1 VVDDQPRF
9 HLDAL
14 RWFGTLTEAAGV
26 DVDDLVVHVVG
37 PDSSEPLD
45 YLRARGVAIR
55 SVEAFDPR
63 SPHCNKISAA
73 LKLAEETVDGMAVL
87 CDTDLAVLEDPRRL
101 TLPTDGIAG
110 KPVDAPVPP
119 LEVLMDIFGAAGLEV
134 PPLVSLP
141 WGPDSQTVRGNN
153 NGGLY
158 LVPGALLSTVASS
171 WSHWAR
177 WLLDRRDL
185 LGTWTVYLDQVAMAL
200 GLAAEH
206 LGSERLDVRWN
217 TPVHDPTR
225 IPPDA
230 PRPAII
236 HYHQE
241 VDGNG
246 RIRATGHASIDGQ
259 VEAANRA
266 IDEVWARAA
275 PDLILRRRS
284 EAGAGPQADT
294 AEPVSAG
301 PQVEAGGPTGRDHG
315 DATVAALEVMVRPAT
330 VLEFG
335 PDGQPLKRLG
345 QDNAGPDGAVPDG
358 AVQGDLVISR
368 DALVYL
374 AERSDYLALVEA
386 LWHATLECLVV
397 TGLEV
402 PNPDRPGHH
411 FHEPLSAT
419 LGRVAPDAE
428 VYPLG
433 PDGGATLFVVLRS
446 PANRHDRDF
455 SPATLAPLVGR
466 HPDPLSLI
474 TLRLQARRT
483 TGFYPD
489 HAPRLWEY
497 PVVATL
503 ITDLLSPGSRIMD
516 VGAGVT
522 PLPPYLTSRGY
533 VVDTVDPSPT
543 VRDWSGQTEWNE
555 WGFLDYGAAG
565 LAHRSWNCTLD
576 HVPPDPPFDGVY
588 SVSVIEH
595 MPADDRRALLAD
607 MAARTR
613 PEGLVVLTIDLV
625 RGEDDLWNR
634 NLGVQVEDPER
645 HGTFQD
651 VIDESVAVGLRL
663 VRRHTVRAWGDVDV
677 DIGLLALRRMP
688 PPSPDRRPRRDLRSI
703 VRRLWS

>member
-14 RWFGTLTEAAGV
+14 RWFATLTGAAGV
-26 DVDDLVVHVVG
+26 DVGDLVVHVVG

-45 YLRARGVAIR
+45 YLKAQGVAIR
-55 SVEAFDPR
+55 TVEGFDPR

-73 LKLAEETVDGMAVL
+73 LALAEETVDGMAVL

-101 TLPTDGIAG
+101 ALPSDGIAG

-119 LEVLMDIFGAAGLEV
+119 LDVLVDIFGAAGLELPSLV
-134 PPLVSLP
+134 PLP
-141 WGPDSQTVRGNN
+141 WGPDSRTVNGNN

-158 LVPGALLSTVASS
+158 LVPGPLLSPVASA
-171 WSHWAR
+171 WSRWAR
-177 WLLDRRDL
+177 WLLDRREL

-217 TPVHDPTR
+217 TPIHDPTR

-230 PRPAII
+230 PRPAVI

-241 VDGNG
+241 VDRNG
-246 RIRATGHASIDGQ
+246 RIRRTGHASIDRQ

-266 IDEVWARAA
+266 IDEVWRRAA
-275 PDLILRRRS
+275 PDLTHRQWLR
-284 EAGAGPQADT
+284 T
-294 AEPVSAG
+294 VEPVAAPRHGAAG
-301 PQVEAGGPTGRDHG
+301 HEDG
-315 DATVAALEVMVRPAT
+315 DARVAVLEELVRPAT

-335 PDGQPLKRLG
+335 PDGKPAVG
-345 QDNAGPDGAVPDG
+345 SDPDHPVH
-358 AVQGDLVISR
+358 GDVTICR
-368 DALVYL
+368 DALGHL
-374 AERSDYLALVEA
+374 TRRSDYLGLVDT
-386 LWHATLECLVV
+386 LWRSTGECLVV
-397 TGLEV
+397 SGLEV
-402 PNPDRPGHH
+402 QPPSDQPGLHS
-411 FHEPLSAT
+411 HEPLSVT
-419 LGRVAPDAE
+419 LRRVAPDAE
-428 VYPLG
+428 LYPLG
-433 PDGGATLFVVLRS
+433 PDGAGSMVAALRP
-446 PANRHDRDF
+446 PAHRHGRDY
-455 SPATLAPLVGR
+455 SASTLAPLIGR
-466 HPDPLSLI
+466 HPDPMTLI
-474 TLRLQARRT
+474 ALRLQARQT

-497 PVVATL
+497 PVVAEL
-503 ITDLLSPGSRIMD
+503 IEDNLAPGSHIID

-543 VRDWSGQTEWNE
+543 VRDWPTQAEWNE
-555 WGFLDYGAAG
+555 WDFLDYGAAG
-565 LAHRSWNCTLD
+565 LAHRSWNSTLGQ
-576 HVPPDPPFDGVY
+576 VPLDPPFDGVY

-595 MPADDRRALLAD
+595 IPADDRRALLAD

-613 PEGLVVLTIDLV
+613 PDGLVVLTIDLV
-625 RGEDDLWNR
+625 RGEDNLWNR
-634 NLGVQVEDPER
+634 NLGVQVEDPGR

-651 VIDESVAVGLRL
+651 VIDEGAAVGLTL
-663 VRRHTVRAWGDVDV
+663 VRRDTVRAWGHVDV
-677 DIGLLALRRMP
+677 DIGLLALRK
-688 PPSPDRRPRRDLRSI
+688 SPRSGTDRRRGRDLRSL

>member
-14 RWFGTLTEAAGV
+14 RWFATLTEAAGV

-45 YLRARGVAIR
+45 YLRARGVTIR
-55 SVEAFDPR
+55 TVDAFDPR

-73 LKLAEETVDGMAVL
+73 LSLAEETVDGMAVL
-87 CDTDLAVLEDPRRL
+87 CDTDLAVLDDPRRL
-101 TLPTDGIAG
+101 TVPADGIAG

-119 LEVLMDIFGAAGLEV
+119 LEVLADIFGAAGLEL
-134 PPLVSLP
+134 PPLVPLP
-141 WGPDSQTVRGNN
+141 WGPDSRTVRGNN

-158 LVPGALLSTVASS
+158 LVPGVLLSTVASS
-171 WSHWAR
+171 WCHWAR
-177 WLLDRRDL
+177 WLLERREL

-206 LGSERLDVRWN
+206 LGSDRLDVRWN
-217 TPVHDPTR
+217 TPIHDPTR

-241 VDGNG
+241 VDANG
-246 RIRATGHASIDGQ
+246 RIRSTGQASIDGQ

-266 IDEVWARAA
+266 IDEVWAEAA
-275 PDLILRRRS
+275 PELTLRQWL
-284 EAGAGPQADT
+284 QADHAT
-294 AEPVSAG
+294 GHATDLATGHVG
-301 PQVEAGGPTGRDHG
+301 DVGDVDDGRDHG
-315 DATVAALEVMVRPAT
+315 DAVAAALEEMIGPTT

-335 PDGQPLKRLG
+335 PDGKALDRPG
-345 QDNAGPDGAVPDG
+345 QHHAAP
-358 AVQGDLVISR
+358 GDLTISR
-368 DALVYL
+368 GALVHL
-374 AERSDYLALVEA
+374 SRRSDYLATVEA
-386 LWHATLECLVV
+386 LWQATGQCLVV
-397 TGLEV
+397 SGPEV
-402 PNPDRPGHH
+402 PSPDRPGLH

-419 LGRVAPDAE
+419 LRRVAPDAE

-433 PDGGATLFVVLRS
+433 PDGETALFVALR
-446 PANRHDRDF
+446 PPTHRHGRDF
-455 SPATLAPLVGR
+455 SAATLAPLVDR

-474 TLRLQARRT
+474 ALRLQARDT

-503 ITDLLSPGSRIMD
+503 IADHLAPGSRVMD

-522 PLPPYLTSRGY
+522 PLPPYLTSGGY
-533 VVDTVDPSPT
+533 VVDTVDPSST
-543 VRDWSGQTEWNE
+543 VRDWSTQAEWNE

-565 LAHRSWNCTLD
+565 LAHRSWNSTLG
-576 HVPPDPPFDGVY
+576 HVPLDPPFDGVY

-634 NLGVQVEDPER
+634 NLGVQVEDPTR

-651 VIDESVAVGLRL
+651 VIDESAAVGLRL
-663 VRRHTVRAWGDVDV
+663 VRRDTVRGWGDVDV
-677 DIGLLALRRMP
+677 DIGLLALRRTP
-688 PPSPDRRPRRDLRSI
+688 GPAPDRRPGRDLRSI
-703 VRRLWS
+703 VRRLWG